1 MFESFLCLITDNLHA
16 ESTCHFDTGVISHKM
31 LLQTVWRNT
40 RGDKIIVMTW
50 ESHNSYHSQS
60 SFYFD
65 INLTSSIIT
74 LMLIF
79 FQNKANNRKR

>member
-40 RGDKIIVMTW
+40 RGDKGART
-50 ESHNSYHSQS
+50 YRPG
-60 SFYFD
+60 
-65 INLTSSIIT
+65 
-74 LMLIF
+74 LIGPDL
-79 FQNKANNRKR
+79 